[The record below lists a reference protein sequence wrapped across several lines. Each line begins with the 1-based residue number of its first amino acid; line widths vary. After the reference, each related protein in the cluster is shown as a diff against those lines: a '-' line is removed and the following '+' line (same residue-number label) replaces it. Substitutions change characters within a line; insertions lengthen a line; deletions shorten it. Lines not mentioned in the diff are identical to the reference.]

1 MQYVTCLSI
10 PSNKKPKHKK
20 RHWAGERE
28 RERERGRGREGG
40 CAVWK
45 NWCIIYC
52 LFHLLSLFT
61 FSLSET
67 SYTNTEEKI
76 NNNKKKKPLLPPP
89 PPLSPLFFSGP
100 LLYSSLSHFLS
111 FFLFNSF
118 CFFFKKNLSLNIN
131 RETALNFDQCDYQF
145 LTLFSLHS
153 LSVL

>member
-89 PPLSPLFFSGP
+89 PPLSLPFSSQVLFFT
-100 LLYSSLSHFLS
+100 LLFLI
-111 FFLFNSF
+111 FFLFF
-118 CFFFKKNLSLNIN
+118 
-131 RETALNFDQCDYQF
+131 F
-145 LTLFSLHS
+145 LTL
-153 LSVL
+153 SVFFLKKLIS